1 MEKIIRKLI
10 VLFCA
15 VSIIIA
21 GLSGSLLIK
30 TEATCSSGIKGNGT
44 GGISININA
53 APYTTF
59 QTYSYGQFAYGSSGC
74 AWYASARVNQL
85 TGKGNVIR
93 AGSNWWRNNP
103 YNWEKTGGNPTKA
116 PAIVCWQNH
125 IAIVEKI
132 EGGTA
137 YISEG
142 GSGWSDSSHGYCVIR
157 TVSAS
162 SISSMNSGYLGSI
175 YIPGV
180 PTPVSASIVISV
192 NDSDIGSWRHNEA
205 VSARTETN
213 WGLYGYVNNPSG
225 ATIGQTGVYLYDAAG
240 NLIGQKSED
249 YDSSSNRMTVAPVF
263 YDINKELGVT
273 LSPGTSYKYKI
284 FAVVGG
290 NRVESEMV
298 TFTTKGSSDTKPP
311 VFEYYKIVEQ
321 DSNRYIVECKVSDEN
336 GISKVMCPTWTEKN
350 SQDDLAQNWN
360 TNDAVKATACGNGVY
375 KFNVVVSDHN
385 NEHGLYHTHIYAFD
399 AYGNASSVA
408 LSTILERAMMPK
420 VIKRYNNTIYSV
432 YDEGI
437 SWNQASEYAESMKST
452 LVFINDAYEN
462 NIVYNMIKDRYHYGY
477 YIGARSFS
485 ESPLNYKWCS
495 YKGKNGDN
503 EVYLTDS
510 VKYSNWLPGEPN
522 NTDGK
527 EFYAIMPVGGQGKW
541 NDKGTAAGINLD
553 SGFVMETS
561 LDILPASTYESDRK
575 KYEYYNVSLPY
586 TIAKEF
592 CEAKGGHLATITSKE
607 ENNII
612 YNNFPAK
619 GWQYYIGAT
628 DVEKENTFKWIT
640 GENFSYTNWNTG
652 EPNNCYTDTAEN
664 YVIMDL
670 EGKWNDYIGQKSYV
684 GFIAEYDM
692 QSEKPTTT
700 PVPTKTP
707 SVTVSPVISTPPI
720 SKPTQTPYAGYVM
733 GDLDGDSK
741 VSLSDV
747 QIALKGALNIITL
760 TDTQK
765 KAASVI
771 SGNGQVTLQD
781 VQMVLKIAL
790 NISIF

>member
-1 MEKIIRKLI
+1 MVSMILAICMLI
-10 VLFCA
+10 GIVPIGISVRTEA
-15 VSIIIA
+15 DVVTKKVIQGAINWGKSQ
-21 GLSGSLLIK
+21 SGSQEFNGYCQRFVNRCFINGGWGSVSFASAKLCGDELIISNDVNNVPCG
-30 TEATCSSGIKGNGT
+30 AVVFFDSLDHNYGHIGISLGDGTMIHAGHKGVEITRFTDASYLKSWYRIVYRGWGVWGQKKGNT
-44 GGISININA
+44 IEPDVLAGIN
-53 APYTTF
+53 
-59 QTYSYGQFAYGSSGC
+59 
-74 AWYASARVNQL
+74 
-85 TGKGNVIR
+85 
-93 AGSNWWRNNP
+93 
-103 YNWEKTGGNPTKA
+103 
-116 PAIVCWQNH
+116 
-125 IAIVEKI
+125 
-132 EGGTA
+132 
-137 YISEG
+137 
-142 GSGWSDSSHGYCVIR
+142 
-157 TVSAS
+157 
-162 SISSMNSGYLGSI
+162 
-175 YIPGV
+175 
-180 PTPVSASIVISV
+180 ISV

-249 YDSSSNRMTVAPVF
+249 YDSSSNRMTMAPVF

>member
-1 MEKIIRKLI
+1 MKELRRKIVILL
-10 VLFCA
+10 VA
-15 VSIIIA
+15 VSIIIS
-21 GLSGSLLIK
+21 GLSGISIIQ
-30 TEATCSSGIKGNGT
+30 TEATCSAGIKGNGT

-249 YDSSSNRMTVAPVF
+249 YDASSNRMTMAPVF

-290 NRVESEMV
+290 NRVESGMV

-350 SQDDLAQNWN
+350 SQDDLAANWD
-360 TNDAVKATACGNGVY
+360 TNDAVKAASCGNGVY
-375 KFNVVVSDHN
+375 RFTVVVADHN
-385 NEHGLYHTHIYAFD
+385 DEHGLYHTHMYAFD
-399 AYGNASSVA
+399 SYGNSSSVG
-408 LSTILERAMMPK
+408 LSTMVDRAVMPK
-420 VIKRYNNTIYSV
+420 DVKTYNNSIYSV

-437 SWNQASEYAESMKST
+437 SWIQAAQYAESMNSN
-452 LVFINDAYEN
+452 LVFINDADEN
-462 NIVYNMIKDRYHYGY
+462 AAVYSMIKNMYHYGY
-477 YIGARSFS
+477 YIGARSFLEDPS
-485 ESPLNYKWCS
+485 KFKWCS
-495 YKGKNGDN
+495 YKGKSGN
-503 EVYLTDS
+503 EIAYTVTDL
-510 VKYSNWLPGEPN
+510 KYSNWLPGEPN
-522 NTDGK
+522 NTDGI
-527 EFYAIMPVGGQGKW
+527 EFYAIMPVNRQGKW
-541 NDKGTAAGINLD
+541 NDTGTAGGINLD
-553 SGFVMETS
+553 SGFVIETS
-561 LDILPASTYESDRK
+561 LDINPTSTYETGTKR
-575 KYEYYNVSLPY
+575 YEYYDVSVPY
-586 TIAKEF
+586 TVAEEF
-592 CEAKGGHLATITSKE
+592 CEDKGGHLATITSEE
-607 ENNII
+607 ENNTI
-612 YNNFPAK
+612 YKNIPSK
-619 GWQYYIGAT
+619 DWDYYVGAS
-628 DVEKENTFKWIT
+628 DIVKEGDFKWLT
-640 GENFSYTNWNTG
+640 GERFSYSNWDTN
-652 EPNNCYTDTAEN
+652 EPSNMYIDTAES
-664 YVIMDL
+664 YITIKAS
-670 EGKWNDYIGQKSYV
+670 GKWNDLIGQFKNV
-684 GFIAEYDM
+684 GFIAEYDI

-700 PVPTKTP
+700 TVPTKTP

-781 VQMVLKIAL
+781 VQMILKVAL

>member
-1 MEKIIRKLI
+1 MKELRRKIVILL
-10 VLFCA
+10 VA
-15 VSIIIA
+15 VSIIIS
-21 GLSGSLLIK
+21 GLSGISIIQ
-30 TEATCSSGIKGNGT
+30 TEATCSAGIKGNGT

-249 YDSSSNRMTVAPVF
+249 YDASSNRMTMAPVF

-290 NRVESEMV
+290 NRVESGMV

-350 SQDDLAQNWN
+350 SQDDLAANWD
-360 TNDAVKATACGNGVY
+360 TNDAVKAASCGNGVY

-452 LVFINDAYEN
+452 LYLLMMQMRI
-462 NIVYNMIKDRYHYGY
+462 IL
-477 YIGARSFS
+477 YI
-485 ESPLNYKWCS
+485 
-495 YKGKNGDN
+495 
-503 EVYLTDS
+503 
-510 VKYSNWLPGEPN
+510 
-522 NTDGK
+522 
-527 EFYAIMPVGGQGKW
+527 I
-541 NDKGTAAGINLD
+541 
-553 SGFVMETS
+553 
-561 LDILPASTYESDRK
+561 
-575 KYEYYNVSLPY
+575 
-586 TIAKEF
+586 
-592 CEAKGGHLATITSKE
+592 
-607 ENNII
+607 
-612 YNNFPAK
+612 
-619 GWQYYIGAT
+619 
-628 DVEKENTFKWIT
+628 
-640 GENFSYTNWNTG
+640 
-652 EPNNCYTDTAEN
+652 
-664 YVIMDL
+664 
-670 EGKWNDYIGQKSYV
+670 
-684 GFIAEYDM
+684 
-692 QSEKPTTT
+692 
-700 PVPTKTP
+700 
-707 SVTVSPVISTPPI
+707 
-720 SKPTQTPYAGYVM
+720 
-733 GDLDGDSK
+733 
-741 VSLSDV
+741 
-747 QIALKGALNIITL
+747 
-760 TDTQK
+760 
-765 KAASVI
+765 
-771 SGNGQVTLQD
+771 
-781 VQMVLKIAL
+781 
-790 NISIF
+790 

>member
-1 MEKIIRKLI
+1 MELIKKKLTKITVSMILVICMIIGI
-10 VLFCA
+10 VPIGISVRTEA
-15 VSIIIA
+15 DVVTKKVIQGAIDWGKSQ
-21 GLSGSLLIK
+21 SGSQEFNGYCQRFVNRCFVNGGWGSVSFASAKLCGDELIISNDVNNVPRG
-30 TEATCSSGIKGNGT
+30 AVVFFDSLDHNYGHIGISLGDGTMIHAGHKGVEITRFTDASYLKSWYRIVYRGWGVWGQKKGNT
-44 GGISININA
+44 IEPDVPASINI
-53 APYTTF
+53 
-59 QTYSYGQFAYGSSGC
+59 C
-74 AWYASARVNQL
+74 
-85 TGKGNVIR
+85 
-93 AGSNWWRNNP
+93 
-103 YNWEKTGGNPTKA
+103 
-116 PAIVCWQNH
+116 
-125 IAIVEKI
+125 
-132 EGGTA
+132 
-137 YISEG
+137 
-142 GSGWSDSSHGYCVIR
+142 
-157 TVSAS
+157 
-162 SISSMNSGYLGSI
+162 
-175 YIPGV
+175 
-180 PTPVSASIVISV
+180 V

-249 YDSSSNRMTVAPVF
+249 YDASSNRMTMAPVF

-290 NRVESEMV
+290 NRVESGMV

-452 LVFINDAYEN
+452 LVFINDADEN

-510 VKYSNWLPGEPN
+510 MKYSNWLPGEPN

-561 LDILPASTYESDRK
+561 LDILPTSTYESGSK

-592 CEAKGGHLATITSKE
+592 CEAKGGHLATITSNE
-607 ENNII
+607 ENNVI

-628 DVEKENTFKWIT
+628 DVEKENTFKWVT

-684 GFIAEYDM
+684 GFIAEYDI

-700 PVPTKTP
+700 TVPTKTP

-781 VQMVLKIAL
+781 VQMILKVAL